1 MFQSK
6 TVFFLHARFS
16 NQIKN
21 IRRGRCQPADPQ
33 SLRDEQDQKSRLLQI
48 LQEAAFPVVQS
59 TKTSPAMSLHN
70 EQECNAHWW
79 NIPFYYE
86 CKWAKLLT
94 ASQLLPWFQC
104 SVFPESSRN
113 VLSMSWRCV
122 KPPPV
127 RGSHLPRRYR
137 RSRWRRWSCWWPGWA
152 WALASGPL
160 SSAPSLWWTLGQCA
174 EGLQGLSGETR
185 HMALYTD
192 RLQCQT
198 GQNWIRT
205 QSKEVH

>member
-1 MFQSK
+1 M
-6 TVFFLHARFS
+6 LS

-48 LQEAAFPVVQS
+48 LQQAAFPVVQS
-59 TKTSPAMSLHN
+59 TKTSSAMFLT
-70 EQECNAHWW
+70 QRARVQRWW

-86 CKWAKLLT
+86 CKMSETPHSTAAIP

-104 SVFPESSRN
+104 SVFPQSSRN

-127 RGSHLPRRYR
+127 RGSHLPRRCR
-137 RSRWRRWSCWWPGWA
+137 RSRWRRWSCLWPGWA
-152 WALASGPL
+152 WALVFGPL

-198 GQNWIRT
+198 GRNWIRT
-205 QSKEVH
+205 